1 MRGELEMTVPRW
13 IKFCW
18 MAGLGLALAAV
29 EVPAPVRRLTHSQY
43 NHTVRDLLGDETR
56 PADQFPEED
65 FVNGFRNQSSAQDIP
80 PLLAEAYNAAAERLA
95 RSAFLGGD
103 DANHL
108 LPSKPRSPGDA
119 QCAAAFVRQF
129 GLKAFRRPLTA
140 AEQQRYTGLLIKE
153 GTRRGDF
160 LRGAQLVI
168 EAMLQS
174 PKFLF
179 RLEGGGQWHDY
190 ETAGRLSYF
199 LWDSLPDAQLLQAA
213 AAGELATPEALD
225 RQVRRMMGD
234 ARARQAVDEFVSE
247 WLRFDLAANAVK
259 DRTIYPQFTP
269 ELAAAMTEE
278 TRRLIADLVWN
289 RRDFMDIF
297 RANYSFL
304 NSDLASLY
312 GLPAPVN
319 EFDRV
324 QFPAG
329 SERAGFLGQGTFLA
343 ATSKPGETSPTVRGY
358 FIRQQF
364 LCQEIP
370 DPPPGTNSNLPP
382 VTVARPQTNRERLK
396 EHMLNATCLGC
407 HSLMDPVG
415 LGFEKFDAIG
425 RHREKQSITF
435 LPEHHGSNRYAKPV
449 TVELDLDTT
458 GTLSGSQNASFRSP
472 QELGAVLAADAGC
485 QECIVKQLF
494 RYGWGRRETAADAPL
509 IRRAAEVFR
518 ESGFRLKDVI
528 MFLAKS
534 MVMAERKG

>member
-1 MRGELEMTVPRW
+1 MPGELEMTMRSW
-13 IKFCW
+13 IKVGCI
-18 MAGLGLALAAV
+18 AAIGLTVTATEAPG
-29 EVPAPVRRLTHSQY
+29 PVRRLTHSQY

-80 PLLAEAYNAAAERLA
+80 PLLAESYNTAAERLA
-95 RSAFLGGD
+95 RNAFLGGD

-119 QCAAAFVRQF
+119 ECAAAFVRQF
-129 GLKAFRRPLTA
+129 GLRAFRRPLTA
-140 AEQQRYTGLLIKE
+140 AEQQRYTALLVRE
-153 GTRRGDF
+153 GTRSGDF
-160 LRGAQLVI
+160 LRGAQVVI

-179 RLEGGGQWHDY
+179 RLEGGREHRDY

-199 LWDSLPDAQLLQAA
+199 LWDSMPDAELLQAA
-213 AAGELATPEALD
+213 ASGALEKPQGLD
-225 RQVRRMMGD
+225 REVRRMMED
-234 ARARQAVDEFVSE
+234 PRARQAVDEFVSE
-247 WLRFDLAANAVK
+247 WLRFDLAENAVK

-278 TRRLIADLVWN
+278 TRRLVADLVWN
-289 RRDFMDIF
+289 NRDFMDIF

-304 NSDLASLY
+304 NSDLAAVY
-312 GLPAPVN
+312 ELPAPAN

-324 QFPAG
+324 PFPAA

-343 ATSKPGETSPTVRGY
+343 ATSKPGETSPTVRGF

-382 VTVARPQTNRERLK
+382 VAAAHPQTNRERLK
-396 EHMLNATCLGC
+396 EHMLNATCMGC

-435 LPEHHGSNRYAKPV
+435 LPEHHGTQSICQAGHRGAGRRYHRRPV
-449 TVELDLDTT
+449 RRQGCDASIRPRSSALFWRRTRNAR
-458 GTLSGSQNASFRSP
+458 NAS
-472 QELGAVLAADAGC
+472 
-485 QECIVKQLF
+485 
-494 RYGWGRRETAADAPL
+494 
-509 IRRAAEVFR
+509 
-518 ESGFRLKDVI
+518 
-528 MFLAKS
+528 
-534 MVMAERKG
+534 